1 MLCTDLFISFWVFHW
16 RCVRD
21 FNIDGERISSD
32 GVQPRRYGARLG
44 FSAGPGSVWKISA
57 LLNASVDDDQFD
69 YPHSDM
75 RLA

>member
-1 MLCTDLFISFWVFHW
+1 M
-16 RCVRD
+16 
-21 FNIDGERISSD
+21 
-32 GVQPRRYGARLG
+32 G